1 MSEERKAAPV
11 TRVREGQVSLARI
24 VDSLGT
30 SAFEAQLLEF
40 LNQASGADHCVV
52 YRFGDGEM
60 RVLGAASLN
69 GTDLARTNALRYA
82 REGFW
87 QRDPVVID
95 AERSPPAEGSKLVR
109 VEPQQISDPELREH
123 FYLRP
128 QMREKVFIS
137 GERDG
142 YLYGVSIFRTNE
154 AGRFSEEDLH
164 RLAQS
169 ADFLI
174 SCFAKH
180 AGIALD
186 RKSAAAE
193 FASVEPHRAAATR
206 LAAAAQRAGGAGVR
220 AHSLRTVERGHRAR
234 PRHQARKRD
243 DVPQAGLSAHR
254 HRDPPRALL
263 RVPAL
268 HLIWSE
274 PAPAG
279 EARLYDP
286 DPDFSA

>member
-1 MSEERKAAPV
+1 MGSEERKAARV

-30 SAFEAQLLEF
+30 SAFEAQLLGF
-40 LNQASGADHCVV
+40 LNETSGADHCVV
-52 YRFGDGEM
+52 YRFGKGEV
-60 RVLGAASLN
+60 RILGAASLN

-95 AERSPPAEGSKLVR
+95 AEQNRPAGGSKLVR

-128 QMREKVFIS
+128 QMREKVFVS

-142 YLYGVSIFRTNE
+142 YLYGVSIFRSE
-154 AGRFSEEDLH
+154 QAGRFSDDDLH

-193 FASVEPHRAAATR
+193 FASVEHIERRLRAW
-206 LAAAAQRAGGAGVR
+206 
-220 AHSLRTVERGHRAR
+220 
-234 PRHQARKRD
+234 
-243 DVPQAGLSAHR
+243 
-254 HRDPPRALL
+254 PRALSEREVQVCARILYGLSNEGIALDLGIKPESVMTYRKRAYQRIGIATRHELFCEFL
-263 RVPAL
+263 RS
-268 HLIWSE
+268 I
-274 PAPAG
+274 
-279 EARLYDP
+279 
-286 DPDFSA
+286 